1 MPADSAAGER
11 FARDMRRVRED
22 RDLTQ
27 DDIHEETRIAV
38 TLIDAFERDGLF
50 EHPAFNRVYLRS
62 FVRAYAGCINVD
74 ADQALTHLERALQ
87 GAYQNE
93 LAVEELGAAPEAPSV
108 DEEIKEPEDS
118 DTDESRPTQPDRPR
132 GSQERTQNVFDP
144 RPVGSSSSDAAST
157 DPSRSR
163 PEQEGDDD
171 RSTSTTNRSARDD
184 RSGPRSKR
192 DAPSQTDDSDRNAPG
207 GPSHDDNVDSPADR
221 TKDDGPSH
229 VADSSVGLTADARR
243 NTGDVFNKRPIT
255 DEGEEPEDDE
265 KVDERGPT
273 EASAEDERGPGHPA
287 LSSPDDSK
295 ESETSE
301 EATNASGQTEEQET
315 DSQSPGARFRAMREG
330 DADAPPPPA
339 QGEMVGTPRP
349 VGAES
354 TASGERGESYRDA
367 DATSPPPLTQRERL
381 ERAAQ
386 DATGSGADFL
396 LENRRPLMI
405 GGGAVAALLAVG
417 LVWFMMAGSP
427 DADTSAAS
435 KPTADTTVRP
445 ATAPEPEPQRPP
457 LANLAI
463 GDTVF
468 LILQAERD
476 VSGIRIQRDNDLRR
490 PYWINEG
497 EYAVFPFTDRIIV
510 WDQLENVDVL
520 LEDYPY
526 PETTDVRGRLVIT
539 RDSAQ
544 TFADTVRGSPVQYST
559 PPDTFRLSP
568 QGLQ

>member
-11 FARDMRRVRED
+11 FARDMRRVREA

-27 DDIHEETRIAV
+27 NDIHEETRIAV

-74 ADQALTHLERALQ
+74 ADRALSHLERALQ

-93 LAVEELGAAPEAPSV
+93 LAVQELGDAPEAPAV
-108 DEEIKEPEDS
+108 DEEIEEPEDT
-118 DTDESRPTQPDRPR
+118 DADESPPTQRDRPR

-144 RPVGSSSSDAAST
+144 RPVGSSSSDASST

-163 PEQEGDDD
+163 SEREADDRSPSAPAASDRDD
-171 RSTSTTNRSARDD
+171 RSTSESRRETPTQADASDRDD
-184 RSGPRSKR
+184 PEGASPGD
-192 DAPSQTDDSDRNAPG
+192 DA
-207 GPSHDDNVDSPADR
+207 DSPLDR
-221 TKDDGPSH
+221 TVDDGPSH

-255 DEGEEPEDDE
+255 DEGEEAEDDE
-265 KVDERGPT
+265 KVEERGPT
-273 EASAEDERGPGHPA
+273 EASSEDERDPGHPA
-287 LSSPDDSK
+287 LSSPDESTGGEASGESTDPSSESK
-295 ESETSE
+295 EK
-301 EATNASGQTEEQET
+301 ET
-315 DSQSPGARFRAMREG
+315 DSASPGARFRAMREG
-330 DADAPPPPA
+330 DDDAPPPPA
-339 QGEMVGTPRP
+339 HGEMVGTPRP
-349 VGAES
+349 VGADRGD
-354 TASGERGESYRDA
+354 ASRDA
-367 DATSPPPLTQRERL
+367 EASSPSPLTQRERQ

-386 DATGSGADFL
+386 DTTGSGIDFL
-396 LENRRPLMI
+396 LENRRSITI
-405 GGGAVAALLAVG
+405 GGGAVAALLAIG

-427 DADTSAAS
+427 DADESAAS
-435 KPTADTTVRP
+435 EPRTDTTAQP

-463 GDTVF
+463 GDTIY

-520 LEDYPY
+520 LENYPY

-544 TFADTVRGSPVQYST
+544 TFADTVRGSPAQYST